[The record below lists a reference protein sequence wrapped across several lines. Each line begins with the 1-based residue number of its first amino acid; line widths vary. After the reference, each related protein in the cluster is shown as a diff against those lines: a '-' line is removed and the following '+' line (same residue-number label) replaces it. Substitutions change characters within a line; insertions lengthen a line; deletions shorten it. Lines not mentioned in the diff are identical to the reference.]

1 MLIAGAF
8 WAPEAP
14 VLFTREEAKSNDF
27 KIKVVADITM
37 DIDGSVPTTL
47 RPATIE
53 EPCYDYNPK
62 SEQLEEAF
70 SSPSNI
76 TEMAVDNL
84 PCELPRDASRD
95 FGREFIDNVMPNLLA
110 ATPNRMIDDAAIT
123 TLQGTLTEQYS
134 YLEDYA
140 RGKDV
145 N

>member
-14 VLFTREEAKSNDF
+14 VLFTREDAKSADF

-53 EPCYDYNPK
+53 EPCYDYNPQTEK
-62 SEQLEEAF
+62 LEEPF
-70 SSPSNI
+70 SSESNI

-95 FGREFIDNVMPNLLA
+95 FGREFIDNVMPNLLEGS
-110 ATPNRMIDDAAIT
+110 PNRMIDEAAIT
-123 TLQGTLTEQYS
+123 TIDGTLTDKFA

-140 RGKDV
+140 NGK
-145 N
+145 